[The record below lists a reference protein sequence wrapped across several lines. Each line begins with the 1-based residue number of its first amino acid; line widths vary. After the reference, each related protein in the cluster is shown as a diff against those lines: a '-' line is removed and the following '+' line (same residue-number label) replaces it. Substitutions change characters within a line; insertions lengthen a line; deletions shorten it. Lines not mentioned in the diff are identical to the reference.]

1 MSLIKSISGI
11 RGTIGGAPAEG
22 LSPLDIVKF
31 TAAYATFIRKNAP
44 AETNN
49 LIVVGRDARLSGPM
63 VSGIVV
69 STLCAMG
76 FDVVNIGLAST
87 PTTEIAVVAEKAAG
101 GIIITASHNPVQ
113 WNALKL
119 LNSRGEFL
127 NDAEGKEVL
136 RIADEE
142 GYTFAEVMDLGHEYI
157 NDTYNRRH
165 IEQVLALDLVDVR
178 AIAEA
183 GFTVAVDAVNSVG
196 GVVIPQLLRALGV
209 KNIIELNCE
218 ATGKFAHT
226 PEPIP
231 ENLTQISDLM
241 RSGRADVGFV
251 VDPDVDRL
259 AIVMENGEMFVE
271 EYTLVA
277 VADYVLSHTPG
288 ATVSNL
294 SSSRALRD
302 VTNAH
307 GCTYSA
313 AAVGEVN
320 VTTEMKRTG
329 AVIGGEGNGGV
340 IYPAA
345 HYGRDALVGV
355 ALFLTLLAKSGKKVS
370 ELKAGYPAY
379 AIAKNKI
386 ELTPEIDVDAI
397 LEEVKR
403 QYADEKVTDI
413 DGVKIDFADSWVHL
427 RKSNT
432 EPIIRIYSEA
442 ATMEQA
448 DALAEKIKGVVLSMA
463 K

>member
-11 RGTIGGAPAEG
+11 RGTIGGRPGEG
-22 LSPLDIVKF
+22 LSPLDVVKF
-31 TAAYATFIRKNAP
+31 TAAYARFIK
-44 AETNN
+44 ETTTRTSNV
-49 LIVVGRDARLSGPM
+49 IVVGRDARLSGAM
-63 VSGIVV
+63 VSDLVTA
-69 STLCAMG
+69 TLAGMG

-87 PTTEIAVVAEKAAG
+87 PTTEIAVVMEKACG
-101 GIIITASHNPVQ
+101 GIILTASHNPMQ

-119 LNSRGEFL
+119 LNENGEFL
-127 NDAEGKEVL
+127 DAAQGKKVL
-136 RIADEE
+136 EYAADDD
-142 GYTFAEVMDLGHEYI
+142 YTFATVENLGHIYT
-157 NDTYNRRH
+157 NDTYTRRH
-165 IEQVLALDLVDVR
+165 IEQVLDLKLVDTE
-178 AIAEA
+178 AIRKAD
-183 GFTVAVDAVNSVG
+183 FTVAVDAVNSVG
-196 GVVIPQLLRALGV
+196 GVIIPQLLRALGV

-231 ENLTQISDLM
+231 ENLTQIADLM
-241 RSGRADVGFV
+241 REGRADVGFV

-271 EYTLVA
+271 EYTLVS
-277 VADYVLSHTPG
+277 VADYVLAHTPG

-320 VTTEMKRTG
+320 VVTKMKETG

-340 IYPAA
+340 IYPEA

-370 ELKAGYPAY
+370 ELKAGYPQY
-379 AIAKNKI
+379 SIAKNKI
-386 ELTPEIDVDAI
+386 ELTPDINVDAI
-397 LEEVKR
+397 LDAMKKK
-403 QYADEKVTDI
+403 YASEKITDI

-432 EPIIRIYSEA
+432 EPIIRIYAEA
-442 ATMEQA
+442 PTMDEA
-448 DALAEKIKGVVLSMA
+448 NALALDIKNVIASLA
-463 K
+463 

>member
-11 RGTIGGAPAEG
+11 RGTIGGRPGEG

-31 TAAYATFIRKNAP
+31 TAAYARFISGSTTRKSR
-44 AETNN
+44 T
-49 LIVVGRDARLSGPM
+49 IVVGRDARLSGPM
-63 VSGIVV
+63 VSDLVTA
-69 STLCAMG
+69 TLTGMG

-87 PTTEIAVVAEKAAG
+87 PTTELAVVMEKACG
-101 GIIITASHNPVQ
+101 GIIITASHNPKQ

-119 LNSRGEFL
+119 LNENGEFL
-127 NDAEGKEVL
+127 NDAQGKEVL
-136 RIADEE
+136 AIAEADD
-142 GYTFAEVMDLGHEYI
+142 YSFAEVDALGHVYSNE
-157 NDTYNRRH
+157 TYNRRH
-165 IEQVLALDLVDVR
+165 IDSVLALDLVDVD
-178 AIAEA
+178 AIAKA
-183 GFTVAVDAVNSVG
+183 DFTVAVDAVNSVG
-196 GVVIPQLLRALGV
+196 GIVIPQLLRALGV

-231 ENLTQISDLM
+231 ENLTQIADLM
-241 RSGRADVGFV
+241 RDGKADVGFV

-288 ATVSNL
+288 STVSNL

-302 VTNAH
+302 VTRRH
-307 GCTYSA
+307 GCEYSA

-320 VTTEMKRTG
+320 VVTKMKETG

-340 IYPAA
+340 IYPAS

-370 ELKAGYPAY
+370 ELKDTYPEY

-386 ELTPEIDVDAI
+386 QLTPDIDVDAI
-397 LEEVKR
+397 LEAVKKR
-403 QYADEKVTDI
+403 YASETITDI
-413 DGVKIDFADSWVHL
+413 DGVKIDFPDSWVHL

-442 ATMEQA
+442 STMEKA
-448 DALAEKIKGVVLSMA
+448 DALAQDIKSVIASLA
-463 K
+463 